1 MDNLIDMIDFGED
14 ETKDT
19 KEQHESRMKLR
30 RVLENLS
37 DEALEELQATLD
49 FSEFAGTFRRL
60 HQEFLQAQCIVFQVS
75 WGKDA
80 IKEAVLKTS

>member
-1 MDNLIDMIDFGED
+1 MEDLMNMVSFGED

-19 KEQHESRMKLR
+19 PEQHQARMKLR
-30 RVLENLS
+30 NVLEKMS

-49 FSEFAGTFRRL
+49 FSEWAGTFRRL

-80 IKEAVLKTS
+80 IRESLNKAL